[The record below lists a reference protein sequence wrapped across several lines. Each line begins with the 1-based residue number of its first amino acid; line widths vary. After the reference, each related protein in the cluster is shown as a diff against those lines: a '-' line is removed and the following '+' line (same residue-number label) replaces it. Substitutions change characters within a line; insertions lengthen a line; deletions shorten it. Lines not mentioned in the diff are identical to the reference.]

1 MSKFFLNIAAICL
14 LLVSIGC
21 TKKDAELIYPKPIES
36 LLIGKIKTV
45 VILGNSIVRHS
56 PSPEIGW
63 YGDWG
68 MAASKIDSDFVH
80 ILIRN
85 IQAKDK
91 NVLIKFRNIANFE
104 TDFMQFPLNSLDSI
118 RNADFIIIKIAEN
131 VEAGGAN
138 YQKFIT
144 QYDQLIKYLD
154 PSNKAVKLVVDGFW
168 KREPVN
174 TDIRNYALGKQ
185 YPLISITD
193 LSSLSSN
200 QGLAGHPTDQG
211 MRQIAKRI
219 WNYMSNYF

>member
-1 MSKFFLNIAAICL
+1 MSKYFIGISLICL
-14 LLVSIGC
+14 LVISIGC
-21 TKKDAELIYPKPIES
+21 SKQENELIYPKPIER
-36 LLIGKIKTV
+36 LQIGKIRTV
-45 VILGNSIVRHS
+45 VILGNSIVRSS
-56 PSPEIGW
+56 PLPGIGC

-85 IQAKDK
+85 IQVKDK
-91 NVLIKFRNIANFE
+91 NTLIKFKNIANFE
-104 TDFMQFPLNSLDSI
+104 TDFMQFPLSSLDSL

-131 VEAGGAN
+131 VEAGGVN

-144 QYDQLIKYLD
+144 QYDELIRYLD

-174 TDIRNYALGKQ
+174 TDIRNYALGKK

-200 QGLAGHPTDQG
+200 KGLAGHPTDQG
-211 MRQIAKRI
+211 MREIANRI